1 MQDFQLL
8 SPEEEVEEIYP
19 YRRVWRTLII
29 EMVLLFVLMIGI
41 VVAIQF
47 GVVEDRYLGLLGTGM
62 VFAPIGLFYLV
73 SIRGERRALE
83 PRSGL
88 LTTVLVSGIV
98 ANGVGVPL
106 VNLIFTPEQW
116 LPEAGFFTRV
126 LGYMFTV
133 GVTAEVLKYAV
144 VRYTVWPNAFRMR
157 VDGVAYG
164 VAAALGYATVFNL
177 RDMLLEQPT
186 LSAGTYQVVTAVYWH
201 VSIGAILGYFLAE
214 LAIGRPSLIWLPLG
228 LVIASF
234 LNGIYAA
241 FRGIAIVGG
250 LGNRAIGGVL
260 VITGF
265 SIVVLGIMA
274 FLIDSADR
282 RMEQQIGSE
291 RLGR

>member
-1 MQDFQLL
+1 LQDFQLL
-8 SPEEEVEEIYP
+8 SPEEDVDEIYP

-29 EMVLLFVLMIGI
+29 EMVLLFALMIGI
-41 VVAIQF
+41 FAAIQF
-47 GVVEDRYLGLLGTGM
+47 EVVEDTYLGLLGTG
-62 VFAPIGLFYLV
+62 VVLAPLGFFIL
-73 SIRGERRALE
+73 ITIQGERRALQ
-83 PRSGL
+83 PRTGL
-88 LTTVLVSGIV
+88 LTVVLVSGIV

-116 LPEAGFFTRV
+116 LPEAGFFTRIF
-126 LGYMFTV
+126 GYMLTV
-133 GVTAEVLKYAV
+133 GVTAEFLKYAV
-144 VRYTVWPNAFRMR
+144 VRYTVWPNNFTMR
-157 VDGVAYG
+157 VDGIACG

-186 LSAGTYQVVTAVYWH
+186 LSAGTFQVVTFVYWH
-201 VSIGAILGYFLAE
+201 ISIGAILGYFLAE
-214 LAIGRPSLIWLPLG
+214 LAIGQPSLIWLPLG
-228 LVIASF
+228 LFIGSF

-265 SIVVLGIMA
+265 SIVVLGIMS

-282 RMEQQIGSE
+282 RMEQQTGIE
-291 RLGR
+291 HLR

>member
-8 SPEEEVEEIYP
+8 SAEEDVDEIYP
-19 YRRVWRTLII
+19 YRQVWQTLII
-29 EMVLLFVLMIGI
+29 EMVLLFALMIGI
-41 VVAIQF
+41 IFAIQF
-47 GVVEDRYLGLLGTGM
+47 GVVEDRYVGLLETGM
-62 VFAPIGLFYLV
+62 VFAPLGLFILFT
-73 SIRGERRALE
+73 IRGERRALQ

-88 LTTVLVSGIV
+88 LTTVLISGIV

-116 LPEAGFFTRV
+116 LPESGFFTRIF
-126 LGYMFTV
+126 GYMLTV
-133 GVTAEVLKYAV
+133 GVTAEFLKYAV
-144 VRYTVWPNAFRMR
+144 VRYTVWPNAFSMR
-157 VDGVAYG
+157 VDGIAYG

-177 RDMLLEQPT
+177 RDILLEQPT
-186 LSAGTYQVVTAVYWH
+186 LSAGTFQVVTVVYWH
-201 VSIGAILGYFLAE
+201 ISIGAILGYFLAE
-214 LAIGRPSLIWLPLG
+214 LAIGQPSLIWLPLG
-228 LVIASF
+228 LFFASF

-265 SIVVLGIMA
+265 SIVVLGIMS

-282 RMEQQIGSE
+282 RMEQQTGIE
-291 RLGR
+291 RLR